1 MFMYA
6 EYQTIIRNNI
16 QLGKEYFDKA
26 SKMNFVGKSANDQ
39 KMTNDVLFSDD
50 AVIMHISG
58 NKDQS
63 GRVLKVS

>member
-1 MFMYA
+1 MLMYA

-26 SKMNFVGKSANDQ
+26 NKLNFVGKSANDQ

-63 GRVLKVS
+63 GRVMKVS

>member
-26 SKMNFVGKSANDQ
+26 NKMNFVGKSSNDQ

>member
-1 MFMYA
+1 
-6 EYQTIIRNNI
+6 
-16 QLGKEYFDKA
+16 
-26 SKMNFVGKSANDQ
+26 MNFVGKSANDQ

-63 GRVLKVS
+63 GRVMKVS